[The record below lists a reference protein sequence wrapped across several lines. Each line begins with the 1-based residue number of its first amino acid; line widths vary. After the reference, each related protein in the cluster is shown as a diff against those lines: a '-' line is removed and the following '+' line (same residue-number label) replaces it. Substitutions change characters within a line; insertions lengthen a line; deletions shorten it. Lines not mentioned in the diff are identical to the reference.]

1 MNICYL
7 LIATLAISA
16 LIAMGGTY
24 LARSAANNLHWLDK
38 PSPRKSHAKSIPLLG
53 GLAIYGSFLASL
65 LIFYRPW
72 LLSEGLSL
80 IIGATLIAGVGLYDD
95 LQGLNPLPKLL
106 GQIVAAFA
114 IILSGLMV
122 DISGIYW
129 LDIAI
134 TMFWIVGICNAMNLL
149 DNMDGVSA
157 GVAAIACLFFGA
169 IGLHQGQIGVAI
181 VSAALSGATLGFLR
195 FNWHPATIFM
205 GDAGSLLLGFILAA
219 LGLMVGFPTN
229 LEHSAIMPIFIL
241 AIPIFD
247 TTLVTISRL
256 RRGLRIT
263 DGGKDHTSHRLV
275 KLGLS
280 IRKTAATIYLAA
292 LLCGAGS
299 LLATLLPFAGIKY
312 AIGAIITLS
321 AILGL
326 FLLEK
331 VDLSNTG
338 QTGCGTAS
346 IAHHRQA
353 VGWAPPTTDNI

>member
-7 LIATLAISA
+7 LIATLASSVF
-16 LIAMGGTY
+16 IAMSGTY
-24 LARSAANNLHWLDK
+24 LARSAAENLHWLDK

-53 GLAIYGSFLASL
+53 GIAIYGAFLASL
-65 LIFYRPW
+65 LIFDRPW
-72 LLSEGLSL
+72 LLSAGSFP
-80 IIGATLIAGVGLYDD
+80 IVGATLIAGVGLYDD

-106 GQIVAAFA
+106 GQIAAA
-114 IILSGLMV
+114 IALILSGLMV

-129 LDIAI
+129 LDFGI
-134 TMFWIVGICNAMNLL
+134 TLFWIVGLCNAMNLL

-169 IGLHQGQIGVAI
+169 IALDQGQIGVAT
-181 VSAALSGATLGFLR
+181 VSAALLGSTLGFLR

-205 GDAGSLLLGFILAA
+205 GDAGSMLLGFILAA

-229 LEHSAIMPIFIL
+229 IDRGPWLMPIFIL
-241 AIPIFD
+241 AVPIFD

-256 RRGLRIT
+256 RRGLRLT
-263 DGGKDHTSHRLV
+263 DGGRDHASHRLV

-280 IRKTAATIYLAA
+280 IRQAAATIYLAA
-292 LLCGAGS
+292 LLSGAGS
-299 LLATLLPFAGIKY
+299 LLAALLPNAWIKY
-312 AIGAIITLS
+312 AIGAIIILS

-326 FLLEK
+326 LLLER

-338 QTGCGTAS
+338 QTSHRVGT
-346 IAHHRQA
+346 AHHRQA
-353 VGWAPPTTDNI
+353 VDM

>member
-16 LIAMGGTY
+16 LIAMSGTY

-53 GLAIYGSFLASL
+53 GIAIYGAFLASL
-65 LIFYRPW
+65 LIFDRPW
-72 LLSEGLSL
+72 LLSEGRSL

-106 GQIVAAFA
+106 GQIAAA
-114 IILSGLMV
+114 IALSLSGLMV

-129 LDIAI
+129 LDIGI
-134 TMFWIVGICNAMNLL
+134 TLFWVVGICNAMNLL

-169 IGLHQGQIGVAI
+169 IGLQQGQIGVAI
-181 VSAALSGATLGFLR
+181 VTAALSGATLGFLR

-219 LGLMVGFPTN
+219 LGLIVGFPTN
-229 LEHSAIMPIFIL
+229 IEHSAWLMPIFIL
-241 AIPIFD
+241 AVPIFD

-256 RRGLRIT
+256 RRGLRVT
-263 DGGKDHTSHRLV
+263 DGGRDHTSHRLV

-292 LLCGAGS
+292 LLCGAGC
-299 LLATLLPFAGIKY
+299 LLAALLPNAWIKY
-312 AIGAIITLS
+312 AIAAIITLS

-326 FLLEK
+326 FLLEML
-331 VDLSNTG
+331 DLSNTG
-338 QTGCGTAS
+338 QTIRRVGT
-346 IAHHRQA
+346 AHHRQA
-353 VGWAPPTTDNI
+353 VGWASPTTDKL